1 MCSRLLPVTA
11 YGAFSSQ
18 NTTAPSHG
26 LRFTEKGPTPFA
38 SSYWVMLHASACKQH
53 LLTARVRVCSAVRPA
68 AAAARPAGAMSASAP
83 RPAGPATT
91 AVDRKYQ
98 AFLAEMSELGAV

>member
-1 MCSRLLPVTA
+1 MAMYLAMHVDLLAHQAETRATHEGMKEGLCSCAGNQVVNGTCL
-11 YGAFSSQ
+11 
-18 NTTAPSHG
+18 
-26 LRFTEKGPTPFA
+26 
-38 SSYWVMLHASACKQH
+38 
-53 LLTARVRVCSAVRPA
+53 CSAVRPA
-68 AAAARPAGAMSASAP
+68 PVEARPAGAMSAPVA